1 MLRGENIVLRALEP
15 SDLELVYQW
24 ENNSNIWKVSQTLS
38 PFSRHTLSQYLANAH
53 QDIFTAKQLRLM
65 VELNNKAIGTIE
77 LFDFDPYNL
86 RAGIGIWIADESE
99 RRKGYAKEALVLMIE
114 YAFQQLH
121 LNQLYCNIAADNNIS
136 INLFSA
142 LDFMLVGVKKKWN
155 KTADGWQDEL
165 LFQRLCE

>member
-155 KTADGWQDEL
+155 KTNEGWEDEL
-165 LFQRLCE
+165 LFQLLCA